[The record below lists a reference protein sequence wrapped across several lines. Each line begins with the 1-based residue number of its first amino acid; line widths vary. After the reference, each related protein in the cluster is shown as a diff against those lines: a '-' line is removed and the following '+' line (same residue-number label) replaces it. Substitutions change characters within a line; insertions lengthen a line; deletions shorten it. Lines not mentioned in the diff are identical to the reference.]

1 MQRMAVTRAWKWKHV
16 GMERLA
22 QQDLFVGGSAGPAI
36 NVISY
41 AQNAM
46 ARIRVRI
53 VLVRRLCDVAFVE

>member
-1 MQRMAVTRAWKWKHV
+1 M